1 MKHTATL
8 KEHELTW
15 NMMNQVW
22 ELTAII
28 EIDGKDMQLYVPLSE
43 YPRRMYIKLYEENKQ
58 LKELLRDCRFMLR
71 EMSDV
76 NNWLEGDDCEL
87 NYYMATECGKYVT
100 KIDNA
105 IGEDKCM
112 K

>member
-1 MKHTATL
+1 MKHIATL

-28 EIDGKDMQLYVPLSE
+28 ETDGRDMQLYVPLSNC
-43 YPRRMYIKLYEENKQ
+43 PQRQYIKMIEEIKK
-58 LKELLRDCRFMLR
+58 LKELLKECRELF
-71 EMSDV
+71 D
-76 NNWLEGDDCEL
+76 EL
-87 NYYMATECGKYVT
+87 NYLNMVE

-105 IGEDKCM
+105 IGEK

>member
-28 EIDGKDMQLYVPLSE
+28 ETDGKDMQLYVPLSE
-43 YPRRMYIKLYEENKQ
+43 YPRRMYIKMREENQQ
-58 LKELLRDCRFMLR
+58 LKELLKEIITDADLSYCDSDIELR
-71 EMSDV
+71 
-76 NNWLEGDDCEL
+76 
-87 NYYMATECGKYVT
+87 
-100 KIDNA
+100 IDKA
-105 IGEDKCM
+105 IGEDK
-112 K
+112 

>member
-1 MKHTATL
+1 MKHKAVL

-28 EIDGKDMQLYVPLSE
+28 EADGKDMQLYFPLSN
-43 YPRRMYIKLYEENKQ
+43 YPRRMYIKLCEEKQQ
-58 LKELLRDCRFMLR
+58 LKELLKECR
-71 EMSDV
+71 
-76 NNWLEGDDCEL
+76 
-87 NYYMATECGKYVT
+87 NYINKVAFCTPNCYKTLMEDLLT

-105 IGEDKCM
+105 IGEK

>member
-43 YPRRMYIKLYEENKQ
+43 YPRRMYIKMREENQ
-58 LKELLRDCRFMLR
+58 QLEELLKECRGSIEVDLENARMCESYTDTEYFKRLL
-71 EMSDV
+71 
-76 NNWLEGDDCEL
+76 
-87 NYYMATECGKYVT
+87 T

-105 IGEDKCM
+105 IGENK
-112 K
+112 